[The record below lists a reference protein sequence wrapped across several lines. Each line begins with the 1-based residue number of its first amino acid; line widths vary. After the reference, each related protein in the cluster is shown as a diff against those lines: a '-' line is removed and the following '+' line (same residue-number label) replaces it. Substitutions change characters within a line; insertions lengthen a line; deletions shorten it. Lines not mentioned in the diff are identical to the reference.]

1 MQPVRWEIEKIE
13 DYDGRLR
20 ILDQKDTGGQIDRES
35 DVRNISAQISEEMA
49 IIVSKIKIIQ
59 RRLSQELDG

>member
-1 MQPVRWEIEKIE
+1 MQPVRWEIKKIE